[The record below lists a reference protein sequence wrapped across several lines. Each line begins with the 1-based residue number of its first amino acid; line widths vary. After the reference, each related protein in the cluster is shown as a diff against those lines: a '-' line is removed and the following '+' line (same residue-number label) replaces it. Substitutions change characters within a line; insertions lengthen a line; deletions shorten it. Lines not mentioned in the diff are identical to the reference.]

1 LAVVF
6 VTSQA
11 VTKGAKYSGATEAA
25 QIPGSA
31 GCDNRRM
38 DTLRFDVAVVG
49 PGVAGLATALGLAQ
63 QGLKVALVGP
73 RPRIH
78 RPTEEAPF
86 DARIYALAPGS
97 AALLERLGVW
107 GRVDASRV
115 CPVERMRVFG
125 DAGDELTFDA
135 YAATVERLATIVEES
150 ELARVLDAACDYQP
164 AITRIDAS
172 FHGLRAESGEV
183 ELELDEGRCVAAAL
197 LVGADGANSAVRAA
211 AGINTQLKPYHHTAL
226 VANFRC
232 ERPHLNTAWQWFTD
246 EGIVALLPMAGE
258 RVSLVWSA
266 PEELATRLQLLDP
279 AAFAERVTARSRH
292 VLGALTA
299 IGPVHAFPLRLLT
312 VRRLVGPA
320 LALVGDAAHV
330 VHPLAGQGLNLGLQD
345 VDALLQA
352 VGGREGFR
360 SAGDDV
366 VLRRYERSRAEPIGL
381 MRFATDG
388 LARLFAIDDPF
399 VRGARNA
406 GMSLVNRL
414 KPLKSR
420 LIRQALG

>member
-1 LAVVF
+1 
-6 VTSQA
+6 
-11 VTKGAKYSGATEAA
+11 
-25 QIPGSA
+25 
-31 GCDNRRM
+31 M

-49 PGVAGLATALGLAQ
+49 PGVAGLATALGFAQ
-63 QGLKVALVGP
+63 QGLKVGLIGP

-78 RPTEEAPF
+78 RPTDDAPF

-107 GRVDASRV
+107 GRVDGGRV

-125 DAGDELTFDA
+125 DAGDEVTFDA

-150 ELARVLDAACDYQP
+150 ELARVLDTACDYQP
-164 AITRIDAS
+164 AITRLEAP
-172 FHGLRAESGEV
+172 FHGLRAERDGAEI
-183 ELELDEGRCVAAAL
+183 ELDDGRFVSVAL

-211 AGINTQLKPYHHTAL
+211 AGISAELKPYHHTAL
-226 VANFRC
+226 VANFEC

-246 EGIVALLPMAGE
+246 EGIVALLPMAGH

-266 PEELATRLQLLDP
+266 PEALAPALQSLEP
-279 AAFAERVTARSRH
+279 AAFAERVSVRARH
-292 VLGALTA
+292 VLGALA
-299 IGPVHAFPLRLLT
+299 PIGPVHAFPLRLLT

-345 VDALLQA
+345 VDALLA
-352 VGGREGFR
+352 TVGGREAFR
-360 SAGDDV
+360 GAGDPI
-366 VLRRYERSRAEPIGL
+366 VLRRYERARAEAIGL
-381 MRFATDG
+381 MRFTTDG

-406 GMSLVNRL
+406 GMALVNRL

>member
-1 LAVVF
+1 
-6 VTSQA
+6 
-11 VTKGAKYSGATEAA
+11 
-25 QIPGSA
+25 
-31 GCDNRRM
+31 
-38 DTLRFDVAVVG
+38 VAVAG
-49 PGVAGLATALGLAQ
+49 PGVAGMATALGLAQ
-63 QGLKVALVGP
+63 QGLKVALIGP
-73 RPRIH
+73 RARIH
-78 RPTEEAPF
+78 QPSPDAPY

-107 GRVDASRV
+107 GRVDADRV

-150 ELARVLDAACDYQP
+150 ELARVLEAACDYQP
-164 AITRIDAS
+164 AITRLDTEFQALDAS
-172 FHGLRAESGEV
+172 LPGTADLQLA
-183 ELELDEGRCVAAAL
+183 DGRRVSVAL

-211 AGINTQLKPYHHTAL
+211 AGINAELKPYRQTAL
-226 VANFRC
+226 VANFEC

-246 EGIVALLPMAGE
+246 EGIVALLPMPGN

-266 PEELATRLQLLDP
+266 PEGLAPQLQELDF
-279 AAFAERVTARSRH
+279 AAFAERVTARTRH
-292 VLGALTA
+292 VVGCLALLGT
-299 IGPVHAFPLRLLT
+299 VHAFPLRLLT
-312 VRRLVGPA
+312 VRRLVGPS

-345 VDALLQA
+345 VDTLLKV
-352 VGGREGFR
+352 VGEREPFR
-360 SAGDDV
+360 ACGDPA
-366 VLRRYERSRAEPIGL
+366 VLRRYERARAESIGL

-388 LARLFAIDDPF
+388 LARLFAVDDPL

-406 GMSLVNRL
+406 GMALVDRL
-414 KPLKSR
+414 GPLKSR

>member
-1 LAVVF
+1 M
-6 VTSQA
+6 
-11 VTKGAKYSGATEAA
+11 E
-25 QIPGSA
+25 P
-31 GCDNRRM
+31 
-38 DTLRFDVAVVG
+38 LRFDAAVVG

-63 QGLKVALVGP
+63 QGLKVALIGP

-78 RPTEEAPF
+78 QPSPEAPW

-107 GRVDASRV
+107 GRVDAERV

-150 ELARVLDAACDYQP
+150 GLARVLDAACDYQP
-164 AITRIDAS
+164 AITRIDAA
-172 FHGLRAESGEV
+172 FQGLETSSGAAT
-183 ELELDEGRCVAAAL
+183 LQLADGRGVMTAL
-197 LVGADGANSAVRAA
+197 IVGADGASSAVRAA
-211 AGINTQLKPYHHTAL
+211 AGINAELKPYRQTAL
-226 VANFRC
+226 VANFAC

-246 EGIVALLPMAGE
+246 EGIVALLPMPGD

-266 PEELATRLQLLDP
+266 PEALAPQLQALDP
-279 AAFAERVTARSRH
+279 VAFAERVAERARQVTGSLTL
-292 VLGALTA
+292 LGA
-299 IGPVHAFPLRLLT
+299 VHAFPLRLLT
-312 VRRLVGPA
+312 VGRLVGPS

-345 VDALLQA
+345 VDALLKV
-352 VGGREGFR
+352 VGEREPFR
-360 SAGDDV
+360 ACGDPA
-366 VLRRYERSRAEPIGL
+366 VLRRYERARAEAIGL

-388 LARLFAIDDPF
+388 LARLFAVDDPL

-406 GMSLVNRL
+406 GMSLVDRL
-414 KPLKSR
+414 GPLKSR

>member
-1 LAVVF
+1 
-6 VTSQA
+6 
-11 VTKGAKYSGATEAA
+11 
-25 QIPGSA
+25 
-31 GCDNRRM
+31 M
-38 DTLRFDVAVVG
+38 DSLRFDVAVVG

-73 RPRIH
+73 RARIQQ
-78 RPTEEAPF
+78 PAPEAPW

-107 GRVDASRV
+107 GRVDADRV

-164 AITRIDAS
+164 AIARVEAAFQALDVQSPGT
-172 FHGLRAESGEV
+172 AE
-183 ELELDEGRCVAAAL
+183 LQLADGRRVSAAL

-211 AGINTQLKPYHHTAL
+211 AGISADLKPYRQTAL
-226 VANFRC
+226 VANFEC

-246 EGIVALLPMAGE
+246 EGIVALLPMPGN

-266 PEELATRLQLLDP
+266 PEALAPELQALDA
-279 AAFAERVTARSRH
+279 AAFAARVTARARH
-292 VLGALTA
+292 VLGSLTSLGA
-299 IGPVHAFPLRLLT
+299 AHAFPLRLLT
-312 VRRLVGPA
+312 VRRLVGPS

-345 VDALLQA
+345 VDALLKV
-352 VGGREGFR
+352 VGEREPFR
-360 SAGDDV
+360 SCGDPV
-366 VLRRYERSRAEPIGL
+366 VLRRYERSRAESIGL

-388 LARLFAIDDPF
+388 LARLFAVDDSL

-406 GMSLVNRL
+406 GMAVVDRL
-414 KPLKSR
+414 GPLKSR

>member
-1 LAVVF
+1 
-6 VTSQA
+6 
-11 VTKGAKYSGATEAA
+11 
-25 QIPGSA
+25 
-31 GCDNRRM
+31 M
-38 DTLRFDVAVVG
+38 DPLRFDVAVVG
-49 PGVAGLATALGLAQ
+49 AGVAGLATALGLAQ
-63 QGLKVALVGP
+63 QGQKVALIGP
-73 RPRIH
+73 RARIH
-78 RPTEEAPF
+78 QPSPAAPY

-107 GRVDASRV
+107 GRVDADRV

-164 AITRIDAS
+164 AITRIDAAFQS
-172 FHGLRAESGEV
+172 LEAQASGAAGLQLA
-183 ELELDEGRCVAAAL
+183 DGRRLSVAL

-211 AGINTQLKPYHHTAL
+211 AGINAELKPYLQTAL
-226 VANFRC
+226 VANFEC
-232 ERPHLNTAWQWFTD
+232 GQPHLNTAWQWFTD
-246 EGIVALLPMAGE
+246 EGIVALLPMPGD

-266 PEELATRLQLLDP
+266 PEALAPQLQSLEP
-279 AAFAERVTARSRH
+279 AAFAERVTALSRH
-292 VLGALTA
+292 VLGSLTP
-299 IGPVHAFPLRLLT
+299 IGPAHAFPLRLLT
-312 VRRLVGPA
+312 VGRLVGPS

-345 VDALLQA
+345 VDTLLRV
-352 VGGREGFR
+352 VGEREPFR
-360 SAGDDV
+360 ACGDPV
-366 VLRRYERSRAEPIGL
+366 VLRRYERARAESIGL

-388 LARLFAIDDPF
+388 LARLFAVDDPL

-406 GMSLVNRL
+406 GMAMVNRL
-414 KPLKSR
+414 GPLKSR

>member
-1 LAVVF
+1 
-6 VTSQA
+6 
-11 VTKGAKYSGATEAA
+11 
-25 QIPGSA
+25 
-31 GCDNRRM
+31 M

-49 PGVAGLATALGLAQ
+49 PGVAGLATALGFAQ
-63 QGLKVALVGP
+63 QGLKVGLIGP

-78 RPTEEAPF
+78 KPTEEAPF

-107 GRVDASRV
+107 GRVDGGRI

-150 ELARVLDAACDYQP
+150 ELVRVLDTACDYQP
-164 AITRIDAS
+164 AITRIEAS
-172 FHGLRAESGEV
+172 FQSLRARQDGAEI
-183 ELELDEGRCVAAAL
+183 ELDDGRVVSVAL
-197 LVGADGANSAVRAA
+197 LVGADGASSAVRAA
-211 AGINTQLKPYHHTAL
+211 AGISAELKPYRHTAL
-226 VANFRC
+226 VANFEC
-232 ERPHLNTAWQWFTD
+232 ERPHLNAAWQWFTD
-246 EGIVALLPMAGE
+246 EGIVALLPMAGD

-266 PEELATRLQLLDP
+266 PEALAPALLLLEP
-279 AAFAERVTARSRH
+279 AAFAERVAARARH
-292 VLGALTA
+292 VLGALVP

-312 VRRLVGPA
+312 VRRLVGSS

-345 VDALLQA
+345 VDVLLA
-352 VGGREGFR
+352 TVGGREAFR
-360 SAGDDV
+360 GAGDPI
-366 VLRRYERSRAEPIGL
+366 VLRRYERSRAEAIGL
-381 MRFATDG
+381 MRFTTDG

-399 VRGARNA
+399 VRSARNA
-406 GMSLVNRL
+406 GMALVNRL

>member
-1 LAVVF
+1 
-6 VTSQA
+6 VTSEA
-11 VTKGAKYSGATEAA
+11 VTKGAKYSGASQPA
-25 QIPGSA
+25 QIPGSD
-31 GCDNRRM
+31 GCDNRGM

-63 QGLKVALVGP
+63 QGLKVALIGP

-97 AALLERLGVW
+97 AALLERLGAW
-107 GRVDASRV
+107 GRVDAGRV

-135 YAATVERLATIVEES
+135 YASTVERLATIVEES

-164 AITRIDAS
+164 AIVRVDAS
-172 FHGLRAESGEV
+172 FQGLRAQSDGV
-183 ELELDEGRCVAAAL
+183 ELELADGRRVAVAL
-197 LVGADGANSAVRAA
+197 VVGADGANSAVRAA
-211 AGINTQLKPYHHTAL
+211 AGINAEVKPYRHTAL

-266 PEELATRLQLLDP
+266 PEELAVRLQSLDP

-292 VLGALTA
+292 VLGALTS

-312 VRRLVGPA
+312 VQRLVGPA

-345 VDALLQA
+345 VDALLRT

-360 SAGDDV
+360 GAGDPV

-381 MRFATDG
+381 MRFTTDG

-399 VRGARNA
+399 VRSARNA

-420 LIRQALG
+420 LIRHALG

>member
-1 LAVVF
+1 M
-6 VTSQA
+6 
-11 VTKGAKYSGATEAA
+11 E
-25 QIPGSA
+25 
-31 GCDNRRM
+31 
-38 DTLRFDVAVVG
+38 TLRFDAAVVG
-49 PGVAGLATALGLAQ
+49 AGVAGLATALGLAQ

-73 RPRIH
+73 RPRVH
-78 RPTEEAPF
+78 QPSPAAPY

-107 GRVDASRV
+107 GRVDADRV

-164 AITRIDAS
+164 AIARVEAAFQALDVQSPGT
-172 FHGLRAESGEV
+172 AE
-183 ELELDEGRCVAAAL
+183 LQLADGRRVSAAL

-211 AGINTQLKPYHHTAL
+211 AGISADVKAYRQTAL
-226 VANFRC
+226 VANFEC

-246 EGIVALLPMAGE
+246 EGIVALLPMPGN

-266 PEELATRLQLLDP
+266 PEALARELQALDA
-279 AAFAERVTARSRH
+279 AAFAVRVTARARH
-292 VLGALTA
+292 VLGSLTPLGGA
-299 IGPVHAFPLRLLT
+299 HAFPLRLLT
-312 VRRLVGPA
+312 VRRLIGPS

-345 VDALLQA
+345 VDALLKV
-352 VGGREGFR
+352 VGEREPFR
-360 SAGDDV
+360 SCGDPV
-366 VLRRYERSRAEPIGL
+366 VLRRYERSRAESIGL

-388 LARLFAIDDPF
+388 LARLFAVDDPL

-406 GMSLVNRL
+406 GMAVVDRL
-414 KPLKSR
+414 GPLKSR

>member
-1 LAVVF
+1 
-6 VTSQA
+6 
-11 VTKGAKYSGATEAA
+11 
-25 QIPGSA
+25 
-31 GCDNRRM
+31 M
-38 DTLRFDVAVVG
+38 DMLRFDVAVVG
-49 PGVAGLATALGLAQ
+49 TGVAGLATALGLAQ
-63 QGLKVALVGP
+63 QGLKVGLIGP

-78 RPTEEAPF
+78 RPTVEAPF

-97 AALLERLGVW
+97 AALLDRLGVW
-107 GRVDASRV
+107 ARVDAGRL

-164 AITRIDAS
+164 AIARIEAS
-172 FHGLRAESGEV
+172 FHGLHTGQDGAEI
-183 ELELDEGRCVAAAL
+183 ELDDGRRVAAAL
-197 LVGADGANSAVRAA
+197 LVGGDGANSAVRAA
-211 AGINTQLKPYHHTAL
+211 AGLNAELKPYRHTAL
-226 VANFRC
+226 VANFQC
-232 ERPHLNTAWQWFTD
+232 ERPHLNVAWQWFTD
-246 EGIVALLPMAGE
+246 EGIVALLPMAGN

-266 PEELATRLQLLDP
+266 PDALAAGLQTLEP

-292 VLGALTA
+292 VLGALA
-299 IGPVHAFPLRLLT
+299 MIGPVHAFPLRLLT
-312 VRRLVGPA
+312 VRRIIGPA

-345 VDALLQA
+345 VDALLATIGQ
-352 VGGREGFR
+352 REGFR
-360 SAGDDV
+360 SPGDAV
-366 VLRRYERSRAEPIGL
+366 VLRRYERSRAESIGL

-388 LARLFAIDDPF
+388 LARLFATDDPL

-406 GMSLVNRL
+406 GMALVNRL